1 MTLRNTMQGAVPIR
15 WGILGTGG
23 IARQFAEGL
32 RELPEAQLLAVGSRT
47 LAAAQDFAQAYRV
60 PRAYGSY
67 QALVEDGE
75 VDVVY
80 IATPHIRHRD
90 DCLLC
95 LQAGKAVLCE
105 KPLALNARQ
114 AEEIITLARERQL
127 FCMEAMWMRF
137 MPLIQRVKQLIDQG
151 AIGEVLCLTAEFGY
165 PTEFDPENR
174 FFNPQLGGGAL
185 LDRGSY
191 PLTLA
196 FYLLG
201 CPETVTGQAHLG
213 STGVDEQCGLV
224 LSYRNGAI
232 AQLFASLRAYT
243 SNTATIT
250 GTTGKIVIHP
260 PFCRPDQIT
269 LTPLSSDPVVVTS
282 QAQPH
287 SPSSGLKHQLSS
299 WVRQNRLT
307 QQLVKKLR
315 DKGQVQWQPIG
326 GNGLNYEAA
335 EVMTCLRQGKSESPI
350 MPLQESLQLVQL
362 MDELRHRWGLYY
374 PQD

>member
-1 MTLRNTMQGAVPIR
+1 MSPIR
-15 WGILGTGG
+15 WGILGTGW

-32 RELPEAQLLAVGSRT
+32 GELPEAQLLAVGSRT
-47 LAAAQDFAQAYRV
+47 LAAAQEFAQAYRV

-67 QALVEDGE
+67 QALAEDGE

-95 LQAGKAVLCE
+95 LEAGKAVLCE

-114 AEEIITLARERQL
+114 AQEIITLARERQL

-151 AIGEVLCLTAEFGY
+151 AIGEVLSLTAEFGY
-165 PTEFDPENR
+165 PTEFEPENR
-174 FFNPQLGGGAL
+174 FFNLQLGGGAL

-191 PLTLA
+191 PLSLA

-201 CPETVTGQAHLG
+201 YPETVTGQGHLG

-224 LSYRNGAI
+224 LSYPGGAI

-269 LTPLSSDPVVVTS
+269 LTPLSPDPVVVTS
-282 QAQPH
+282 RPH
-287 SPSSGLKHQLSS
+287 TPTSGLKHQLSS
-299 WVRQNRLT
+299 WIKQSHLA
-307 QQLVKKLR
+307 QQLVQKLR
-315 DKGQVQWQPIG
+315 DKGQNQWQPVV

-335 EVMTCLRQGKSESPI
+335 EVMTCLRQGRVESSI
-350 MPLQESLQLVQL
+350 MPLQESLQLLTL
-362 MDELRHRWGLYY
+362 MDELRHRWGLCY

>member
-1 MTLRNTMQGAVPIR
+1 
-15 WGILGTGG
+15 
-23 IARQFAEGL
+23 
-32 RELPEAQLLAVGSRT
+32 
-47 LAAAQDFAQAYRV
+47 
-60 PRAYGSY
+60 
-67 QALVEDGE
+67 
-75 VDVVY
+75 
-80 IATPHIRHRD
+80 
-90 DCLLC
+90 
-95 LQAGKAVLCE
+95 
-105 KPLALNARQ
+105 
-114 AEEIITLARERQL
+114 
-127 FCMEAMWMRF
+127 
-137 MPLIQRVKQLIDQG
+137 
-151 AIGEVLCLTAEFGY
+151 
-165 PTEFDPENR
+165 
-174 FFNPQLGGGAL
+174 L

-191 PLTLA
+191 PLSLA